1 MTCIYASHIYRI
13 IQAQPDVFAL
23 IQDADMHDPNKKF
36 WACFFYVK
44 TINYYGGHEYAF
56 IY

>member
-1 MTCIYASHIYRI
+1 MTFIYASHIYRI
-13 IQAQPDVFAL
+13 IQAKPDVFAL